1 MDKSKTTTNNEFLG
15 VLSKGTMFLK
25 SLDTSGLI
33 KDAETLFGI
42 FDTVVQEISVEYIV
56 QFITD
61 NDASYKAVEKK
72 LMMKYSAL
80 FWYPCTASCL
90 DLMLENIADKRY
102 FLIVDD
108 TVRKAKHVTKFIYN
122 QGWVLELMR
131 KEYTNGRE
139 LCRPAITRF
148 ATNFLSL
155 QCFIKLKKKRV

>member
-1 MDKSKTTTNNEFLG
+1 M
-15 VLSKGTMFLK
+15 
-25 SLDTSGLI
+25 
-33 KDAETLFGI
+33 
-42 FDTVVQEISVEYIV
+42 EYIV

-80 FWYPCTASCL
+80 FWYPCTARCL

-122 QGWVLELMR
+122 HG
-131 KEYTNGRE
+131 
-139 LCRPAITRF
+139 
-148 ATNFLSL
+148 
-155 QCFIKLKKKRV
+155 